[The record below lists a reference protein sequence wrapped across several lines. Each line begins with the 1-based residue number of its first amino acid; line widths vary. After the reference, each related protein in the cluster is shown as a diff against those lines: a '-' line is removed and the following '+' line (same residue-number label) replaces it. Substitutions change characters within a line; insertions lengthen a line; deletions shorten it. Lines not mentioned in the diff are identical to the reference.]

1 MKHKKSFQSMNNL
14 SDLCAGKHGSDNVSS
29 IGSLDSVSSLESSS
43 SMTSIRS
50 GMSISNA
57 PPSQLIFDDHNDMDA
72 DMYVNHVDYKKGSSL
87 DVENLLHHLTTERGK
102 KDFKNKL
109 ILDTM
114 YKREDASNA
123 VIRDVRAATPD
134 VTQMPSQVGV
144 FLFCTMSM
152 SLCLYSVCL
161 SMFVSVCLRVC
172 LRFLCL
178 CVFMSV
184 DVYVCVYMC
193 VCPCMWVC
201 VYVCFSVLSRC
212 LFLSMNACL
221 CLCNST

>member
-1 MKHKKSFQSMNNL
+1 MTGKLHRARNLPLYSLNMKCSQRQQSTSTVIKEQKRMKHKKSFQSMNNL

-161 SMFVSVCLRVC
+161 SIFVSVRVC
-172 LRFLCL
+172 R
-178 CVFMSV
+178 CVCMSV
-184 DVYVCVYMC
+184 SVSCQGVCSS
-193 VCPCMWVC
+193 P
-201 VYVCFSVLSRC
+201 
-212 LFLSMNACL
+212 
-221 CLCNST
+221 